1 MDTMVYNWIENALF
15 ALYPPT
21 CVLCGGQGAADHD
34 LCHGCAADLPR
45 NANPCRRCAEP
56 LPAGTPAGTL
66 CGRCL
71 RSPPAFD
78 VCRAPYLYAPPADW
92 LIGQL
97 KFRAHLAHGRV
108 LGALLA
114 DHLAGLDGPLPDLI
128 VPMPL
133 HRSRLRERGF
143 NQAIELA
150 RPVGRRLGIP
160 LAADLV
166 ERVRPGQAQSSL
178 HKSRRQQNVR
188 GAFALRRPLDAW
200 HVAIV
205 DDVLTTGASA
215 GELAATLRRAGAER
229 VEVWVVARTPP

>member
-1 MDTMVYNWIENALF
+1 MRCSPSIPRPASSAAARVPRTTISATAVPRTCLAT
-15 ALYPPT
+15 PT
-21 CVLCGGQGAADHD
+21 RAA
-34 LCHGCAADLPR
+34 AVP
-45 NANPCRRCAEP
+45 
-56 LPAGTPAGTL
+56 
-66 CGRCL
+66 
-71 RSPPAFD
+71 S